1 MTVSTEIVTHS
12 YFPGDAMAEEAIPF
26 QFLEPGDVLVSI
38 GNTGAPLIAGDD
50 FVITGNGRTGTGKI
64 TALRSFADDV
74 MIYLRRN
81 TSLRQEAVTD
91 PFKPLPAPTIER
103 ELDRRAMIEQE
114 LDRLV
119 SRALLLPEGE
129 DATSIP
135 AREDRLLKYLAF
147 DATGAPVAVNGLVPL
162 GDYFLGIASEA
173 IGPGDF
179 VNIYGGV
186 GGGVLVRRALASDP
200 DRPAMVKPCAGG
212 AVGTSV
218 QVQFSGVNTAQLP
231 VLFARHYLSDTI
243 PGRATIDAPSD
254 DGALV
259 QFLGIGL
266 PGVGIRF
273 DQRDAIF
280 L

>member
-26 QFLEPGDVLVSI
+26 QFLEAADVVVSVA
-38 GNTGAPLIAGDD
+38 NSGAPLVAGDD
-50 FVITGNGRTGTGKI
+50 FVISGNGRTGTGKI
-64 TALRSFADDV
+64 TTLKIFADDV
-74 MIYLRRN
+74 MILLRRN
-81 TSLRQEAVTD
+81 TAMRQEAVTD

-114 LDRLV
+114 IGSFV
-119 SRALLLPEGE
+119 SHALLLPEE
-129 DATSIP
+129 EAATTIP
-135 AREDRLLKYLAF
+135 NRADRALKYLAF
-147 DATGAPVAVNGLVPL
+147 DPTGAPVAVNGLVPL
-162 GDYFLGIASEA
+162 GDYFVALASEA
-173 IGPGDF
+173 IEPGDF
-179 VNIYGGV
+179 VNIYGI
-186 GGGVLVRRALASDP
+186 GGSVLVRRALASDTE
-200 DRPAMVKPCAGG
+200 RPAQGFTIAGG
-212 AVGTSV
+212 ALGALL

-231 VLFARHYLSDTI
+231 GLFARQYLSDAH
-243 PGRATIDAPSD
+243 PGKATSIAPSEG
-254 DGALV
+254 GAVV